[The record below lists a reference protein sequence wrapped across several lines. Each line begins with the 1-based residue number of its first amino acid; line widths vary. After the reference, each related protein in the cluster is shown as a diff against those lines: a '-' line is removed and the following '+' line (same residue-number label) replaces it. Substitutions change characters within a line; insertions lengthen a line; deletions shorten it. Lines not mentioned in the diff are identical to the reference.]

1 MLIGT
6 GKTVNH
12 AFAKELLMGFA
23 GAEVDKLAE
32 TKGMNEYDR
41 IEARRHAERNA
52 QNMYD
57 DHYGQRDQY
66 DPNQYD
72 PPNFDYQQGGRY

>member
-1 MLIGT
+1 
-6 GKTVNH
+6 
-12 AFAKELLMGFA
+12 MGFA

-57 DHYGQRDQY
+57 DHYGQREQY
-66 DPNQYD
+66 DPNRYEAPDFSYQGGG
-72 PPNFDYQQGGRY
+72 YQQGY